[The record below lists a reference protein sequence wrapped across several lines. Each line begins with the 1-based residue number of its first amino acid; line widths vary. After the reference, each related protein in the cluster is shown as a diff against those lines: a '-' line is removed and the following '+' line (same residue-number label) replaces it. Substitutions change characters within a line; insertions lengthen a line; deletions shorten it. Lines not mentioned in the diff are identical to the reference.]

1 MHHMPEYRAY
11 LVGSDD
17 HIQNAVH
24 LNCADD
30 DQAIILAKEFADT
43 ATTSN
48 CGSLIGKWRRF
59 LRCLTIPRQHQ
70 IVNEQLAKRQLGL
83 QGRAF

>member
-1 MHHMPEYRAY
+1 

-30 DQAIILAKEFADT
+30 QAIILAKEFADGHDVGLWQLDRKV
-43 ATTSN
+43 ATFPKVLKK
-48 CGSLIGKWRRF
+48 G
-59 LRCLTIPRQHQ
+59 
-70 IVNEQLAKRQLGL
+70 
-83 QGRAF
+83 

>member
-1 MHHMPEYRAY
+1 MPEYRAY

-30 DQAIILAKEFADT
+30 QAIILAKEFADGHDVGLWQLDRKV
-43 ATTSN
+43 ATFPKVLKK
-48 CGSLIGKWRRF
+48 G
-59 LRCLTIPRQHQ
+59 
-70 IVNEQLAKRQLGL
+70 
-83 QGRAF
+83 

>member
-1 MHHMPEYRAY
+1 MLCSRANGDESHARCAY

-30 DQAIILAKEFADT
+30 DQAIILAKEFADGHDIELWQLDRKV
-43 ATTSN
+43 ATFPKVLKK
-48 CGSLIGKWRRF
+48 G
-59 LRCLTIPRQHQ
+59 
-70 IVNEQLAKRQLGL
+70 
-83 QGRAF
+83 

>member
-1 MHHMPEYRAY
+1 MLCSRANGDEPLPEYCAY

-30 DQAIILAKEFADT
+30 DQAVILAKEFADGHD
-43 ATTSN
+43 S
-48 CGSLIGKWRRF
+48 
-59 LRCLTIPRQHQ
+59 
-70 IVNEQLAKRQLGL
+70 
-83 QGRAF
+83 